1 VILSLY
7 SPPKKKV
14 GKPEN
19 PELPSIAD
27 EIMAKAEA
35 AIDRLAAEYPP
46 HALRDIAELDR
57 YAYKME
63 SDHANRKSHYGEI
76 LRIAHDMRGQGALFG
91 YSLMT
96 RCAGSL
102 CRATRLVEAHDHAI
116 LDIVR
121 THIAA
126 MRAILEA
133 GEAAIEDGAA
143 HAIAA
148 GLEVLVSTRA
158 AQGPPG
164 GPSWRQL
171 SAVTAFDVSL
181 THS

>member
-7 SPPKKKV
+7 SPPGQKV
-14 GKPEN
+14 GKPEK
-19 PELPSIAD
+19 PEPPSIAD

-46 HALRDIAELDR
+46 HALRDIAEMDR

-63 SDHANRKSHYGEI
+63 SDHANRISHYREI

-91 YSLMT
+91 FPLMT
-96 RCAGSL
+96 RSAGSL

-126 MRAILEA
+126 MRAILGTGQA
-133 GEAAIEDGAA
+133 GIEDRFAL
-143 HAIAA
+143 AIVT
-148 GLEVLVSTRA
+148 GLEMLVSTRTA
-158 AQGPPG
+158 R
-164 GPSWRQL
+164 RQ
-171 SAVTAFDVSL
+171 TR
-181 THS
+181 HSMFR